1 MRQNASTSAAPDAHP
16 ARTAGVQPA
25 ALGRT
30 RLIAPLPLAGLALFV
45 ALALVLLYPR
55 EQLLERLSKAPR
67 NDPLTTGY
75 LVNLHRVEPG
85 DANAALMLAEAR
97 IAQGERAQALALL
110 APIERADDPVL
121 RRRAML
127 LHASVL
133 ASADLGAYLRN
144 RIGEQ
149 WSRGELLTIAAL
161 GATTGDAALRAQVY
175 TRLAATERDP
185 LWFARTAEQML
196 GEGDYR
202 LSAQLWFAARK
213 HASAKNE
220 AREYFLAGVRTLQS
234 GNLLAEAIEA
244 AERNLGDLADDEQT
258 MLAVVRLALAAG
270 RPDIAQRHMKRL
282 IWPAA
287 APGFPG
293 LLERVGGWLFSS
305 AHAQAGSAPATLP
318 PGMRRY
324 DEAVYTFAFD
334 VFLANGNVEDAYRV
348 AQAAVLQRPDDLAWR
363 EKLAR
368 AAEWSR
374 HPAEALAQ
382 WLHLAQRTGS
392 EEAWQAVLRIAPGL
406 SDDAALFAATK
417 RYAERRDARRE
428 DLVNL
433 AALYERLGRPREGLA
448 WFEQHYRAH
457 RQILS
462 LELAADLADR
472 AGLRDKAIALNLEHI
487 AAAGPNLERMVRAAT
502 LMVLAGRFRAAH
514 DLLRQH
520 RSSVTPEAEEYW
532 DLLGDLAWRLQE
544 DDTAIDAYR
553 VLSERS
559 VVDAGDL
566 GRLVVLL
573 RDRHPEEAA
582 KFAELGYRRLRTPGL
597 LITALEILWD
607 RKDLLAMKRL
617 YAELGPADEAAF
629 AKTPFFFSLRA
640 QYLQAQGDLKAA
652 RADLE
657 RAAALAPQDLGLRT
671 TLLWL
676 LLESKDTAALRK
688 GLLDTAREAE
698 AEREL
703 WAVHA
708 SGWSAL
714 RDTRRALA
722 FYLLLVRDKPEDYLW
737 LMGYADAL
745 EQDGQAGAAGRVRR
759 HAWNV
764 VRAKLAQETTI
775 GGARDAGLRETAVRL
790 ALSLAPADAA
800 LAVVRDVVRR
810 DFAPGLAPNERA
822 RDAATRELILS
833 WALSNEQHANAK
845 AWIWQQYGR
854 TLAAP
859 GWAEAAIAL
868 ADNDPEA
875 AERVLAERPAE
886 LSPGDRVEAARLS
899 RQTRLAQTLAFEAQ
913 EGRPHD
919 DALHLQLA
927 DTLLEGANRLMGG
940 AARTRRGV
948 LESRP
953 RDAQALVW
961 LTPRLRLSAQWR
973 EASQSSRDETV
984 LTAVPASDREVR
996 ATLRQLL
1003 DTGWV
1008 EAGIGERRG
1017 FATQTQARARL
1028 YTQWSRS
1035 LSSLFTVAR
1044 NERTLDSTAL
1054 SVAGS
1059 KDELS
1064 ARVFYSLSKSEYV
1077 SGYLWNAGY
1086 FTQNRVRLGAGSGFE
1101 TEVGHRVRI
1110 EYPDV
1115 TLRLTTA
1122 NLRFSEGSNSDTST
1136 AVLNPLGVV
1145 PGADFF
1151 VPRSSR
1157 LVGLGIGFGESIRES
1172 YSRALRPYGGL
1183 TRTSSSLAG
1192 SGYNATLG
1200 AGASLFGSDQL
1211 SLYWLRARGGGAS
1224 GDAILEYGLRYE
1236 YFFDRF

>member
-1 MRQNASTSAAPDAHP
+1 MQQTESKSAAPEAHP

-45 ALALVLLYPR
+45 ALALMLLYPR

-67 NDPLTTGY
+67 NDPLTAGY
-75 LVNLHRVEPG
+75 LANLHRVEPG
-85 DANAALMLAEAR
+85 DAKTALLLAEAR

-110 APIERADDPVL
+110 ATIERADDPVL

-133 ASADLGAYLRN
+133 GSTELADYLRN

-149 WSRGELLTIAAL
+149 WSREELRKIAAL
-161 GATTGDAALRAQVY
+161 VAATGDAALRAKVY

-185 LWFARTAEQML
+185 LWFARTAERML

-202 LSAQLWFAARK
+202 LSAQLWFSARR
-213 HASAKNE
+213 HASGKDQ
-220 AREYFLAGVRTLQS
+220 AREYFLAGLRTLQS

-244 AERNLGDLADDEQT
+244 AERNLGDLAGDEQT

-270 RPDIAQRHMKRL
+270 KPEVAQRLMKRL
-282 IWPAA
+282 VWPAA
-287 APGFPG
+287 ALRPDG
-293 LLERVGGWLFSS
+293 LLERAGNWLIGS
-305 AHAQAGSAPATLP
+305 AQAQAAKQGPP
-318 PGMRRY
+318 PGMRPY
-324 DEAVYTFAFD
+324 DEAVYTMAFE

-374 HPAEALAQ
+374 HPEVALAQ
-382 WLHLAQRTGS
+382 WLYLAQRNAS
-392 EEAWQAVLRIAPGL
+392 EEAWQGVLRLAPGL

-417 RYAERRDARRE
+417 RLAERRDARRE

-433 AALYERLGRPREGLA
+433 AALYERLGQPREGLA
-448 WFEQHYRAH
+448 WFEQRYRTT
-457 RQILS
+457 RQLLA
-462 LELAADLADR
+462 LEIAANLADR
-472 AGLRDKAIALNLEHI
+472 AGLRDQAIELNLEHI
-487 AAAGPNLERMVRAAT
+487 AAAGPNPERMVRAAT

-514 DLLRQH
+514 DLLRKH
-520 RSSVTPEAEEYW
+520 RDAAKSEAAEYW

-544 DDTAIDAYR
+544 DDSAIDAYR

-559 VVDAGDL
+559 EVVAGDL
-566 GRLVVLL
+566 ERLVVLL
-573 RDRHPEEAA
+573 RERHPEEAA
-582 KFAELGYRRLRTPGL
+582 KFAALGYRRLRTPGL
-597 LITALEILWD
+597 LITALEILWE
-607 RKDLLAMKRL
+607 RKDLAAMQRL

-629 AKTPFFFSLRA
+629 AQAPFFFSLRA
-640 QYLQAQGDLKAA
+640 QYRQAQGDLKAA

-671 TLLWL
+671 ALLWL

-688 GLLDTAREAE
+688 GLLDSAREAV

-722 FYLLLVRDKPEDYLW
+722 FYSLLVRDKPEDYLW

-822 RDAATRELILS
+822 RNAATRELVLS

-927 DTLLEGANRLMGG
+927 DTLLEGANRLIGG

-948 LESRP
+948 IDSRP

-961 LTPRLRLSAQWR
+961 LTPRLRLSAELR
-973 EASQSSRDETV
+973 EARQSSRDETV
-984 LTAVPASDREVR
+984 LTAVPVSDREVR

-1054 SVAGS
+1054 SVAGA

-1086 FTQNRVRLGAGSGFE
+1086 YTQNRVRLGRGSGVE
-1101 TEVGHRVRI
+1101 TELGHRVRI

-1115 TLRLTTA
+1115 TVRLTTA
-1122 NLRFSEGSNSDTST
+1122 NLRFSEGSNSDAST
-1136 AVLNPLGVV
+1136 AVLNPLRVV

-1151 VPRSSR
+1151 VPRNSR
-1157 LVGLGIGFGESIRES
+1157 RVGLGIGFGESIRES

-1200 AGASLFGSDQL
+1200 AGGSLFGSDQL

-1224 GDAILEYGLRYE
+1224 GDSILEYGLRYE